1 MIRELLIFELSDKGK
16 RAFRLPELD
25 VPVREEAAKN
35 LPLRREVEGFPQ
47 VSEVEVVRH
56 FLRLSR
62 TNFCVDE
69 GFYPLGSCTM
79 KYSPKINEKIA
90 SLSQFLCAH
99 PFAPAH
105 FAQGNLEILKTT
117 EELLA
122 EVTGMDAFSLQPSAG
137 AQGELLGMM
146 LIRACLEEQGNPRKI
161 VLIPDSAHGTNP
173 SSAHICGYSVQEI
186 KSNQAGTI
194 DLSGL
199 AQSMTE
205 DVAALMI
212 TNPNTLGVFE
222 ADIKKI
228 AEIVHSKGGFIYM
241 DGANLNALVGICRPG
256 DMDVD
261 VLHLNLHKTFSTP
274 HGGGGPGAGPVG
286 VKQTLEPYLPVP
298 VIERKWRLDGED
310 FLPDYSIEP
319 KDLKYFFKYKSY
331 PNYFL
336 NFDRPKSIGRVRSF
350 YGNYLVIVK
359 ALAYILSLGAEGLKE
374 VAEVAVLNSNYIRKS
389 LENDYY
395 LKYTTPTLHEC
406 VFSDKFQKEHGV
418 QNIDIAKRLI
428 DFGVHPPTMSFPLIV
443 PGALMTEP
451 TETESKRDLEIFI
464 EAMKTIAREAKENP
478 EVLKSAP
485 HISYVRR
492 LDETTAARN
501 PVLRWIEEKKAG

>member
-274 HGGGGPGAGPVG
+274 HGGGGPGAG
-286 VKQTLEPYLPVP
+286 LSASS
-298 VIERKWRLDGED
+298 RRLSLI
-310 FLPDYSIEP
+310 FLFLLSRESGDWMEKI
-319 KDLKYFFKYKSY
+319 FFLIILSSQRIL
-331 PNYFL
+331 NIFL
-336 NFDRPKSIGRVRSF
+336 NINLILIIFSTSTARRASAGCEAFTEI
-350 YGNYLVIVK
+350 
-359 ALAYILSLGAEGLKE
+359 ILSL
-374 VAEVAVLNSNYIRKS
+374 
-389 LENDYY
+389 
-395 LKYTTPTLHEC
+395 
-406 VFSDKFQKEHGV
+406 
-418 QNIDIAKRLI
+418 
-428 DFGVHPPTMSFPLIV
+428 
-443 PGALMTEP
+443 
-451 TETESKRDLEIFI
+451 SK
-464 EAMKTIAREAKENP
+464 
-478 EVLKSAP
+478 
-485 HISYVRR
+485 H
-492 LDETTAARN
+492 
-501 PVLRWIEEKKAG
+501 

>member
-1 MIRELLIFELSDKGK
+1 MIREPLIFEISDKGK

-25 VPVREEAAKN
+25 VPVQKEAAKN
-35 LPLRREVEGFPQ
+35 LPLRSEIEGFPQ

-90 SLSQFLCAH
+90 SLSQFLCGH

-105 FAQGNLEILKTT
+105 FVQGNLEILKTA

-122 EVTGMDAFSLQPSAG
+122 EITGMDAFSLQPSAG

-146 LIRACLEEQGNPRKI
+146 LIRACLEDRGNPRKI

-173 SSAHICGYSVQEI
+173 SSAHICGYSVREI

-194 DLSGL
+194 DLSSL
-199 AQSMTE
+199 SQSMTE

-286 VKQTLEPYLPVP
+286 VKKTLEPYLPVP
-298 VIERKWRLDGED
+298 IIEKKIISETGDLR
-310 FLPDYSIEP
+310 PDYPVQPGEK
-319 KDLKYFFKYKSY
+319 KDFK
-331 PNYFL
+331 YFL
-336 NFDRPKSIGRVRSF
+336 NFSRPKSIGRVRSF

-359 ALAYILSLGAEGLKE
+359 ALAYILSLGAEGLRE
-374 VAEVAVLNSNYIRKS
+374 VAEVAVLNSNYIRRS

-406 VFSDKFQKEHGV
+406 VFSDKFQKEHGI
-418 QNIDIAKRLI
+418 QNIDVAKRLI

-492 LDETTAARN
+492 LDETSAARN
-501 PVLRWIEEKKAG
+501 PVLRWIEEK